1 MYRFYKLKTV
11 KHIIN
16 GIVWTV
22 LGLYVLLV
30 VLLHTP
36 AIQSFLASQ
45 VSTALEKKLGT
56 KVLIG
61 NVDLGLFNRAIIDD
75 IVLYDQTNKQMV
87 KASRMSVKIN
97 LYQLTRGK
105 IVISSAQLFGFQ
117 GDFYKQ
123 TCDSKPNFQF
133 ALDSLASKDTTS
145 HTPLDLQIS
154 SLVIRHGKL
163 KYDQHDILPTRNQF
177 NSAHLDL
184 QDISAHIMIPHIT
197 DDNVHAIVKKLS
209 FKEKSGFDLKNLTLH
224 FDADKNRAI
233 LKDFSCILPNSQ
245 LHSDSIS
252 AEYQFKGSQLDMSTL
267 SFKGTIEK
275 SFVTPS
281 DLKSFF
287 TAAQPFIN
295 PVSISTSFYG
305 NNQNLNINS
314 LYIHS
319 EKDGL
324 NVLLRA
330 DVQHLDNQ
338 PLWLA
343 HVDDL
348 RISGNSID
356 MIAKNATNNHFKMP
370 DVVTRL
376 GDINFKGDIGGRG
389 NDLSLEGKL
398 MTDAGDSDF
407 DGTFDGQHFL
417 LQLDTKG
424 INLQRLL
431 DNNQLGTIAS
441 NLTLDG
447 HLHEKSLSSLTAKG
461 TISRFDYNSYTYH
474 DISIDGTYANQI
486 IDGTLS
492 MDDPNGKITIQG
504 NATVD
509 KNNPTGA
516 FTASLRN
523 FNPQGFRIT
532 DKFNDSVINADI
544 DADISGNS
552 LANICGTVNISDLSI
567 TGHDGEYRLN
577 SLFLKADNHQNGNEL
592 SIDSDFGHFDI
603 QGKFNY
609 STLAQSITN
618 FIASKLPTLPGLPQ
632 MTHSGQN
639 DFTLRA
645 DITKSDW
652 LNTFF
657 NLPVTITKPIHIDG
671 SMNDETHQLDLNATL
686 PRFSVNDGFY
696 EDGIINVRT
705 SSVNEV
711 IISGHLRK
719 IMDNGQKLDLNVNAN
734 GGNNQL
740 ITSINWNNNA
750 RRPFKGTFNC
760 SSEFFKNEEGKS
772 VAHARIHPSEI
783 QVNDSIWHV
792 QPSDI
797 IYSEKNLVV
806 DYFAIEHN
814 DQHIIVSGLAN
825 KNPNDSLVV
834 DLKDVDVNYILNL
847 VNFHSVS
854 FGGRASGKAYV
865 KSAFSN
871 PDAYANLIVKDFL
884 FQEGRMGT
892 LYAKA
897 EYNKSDEQ
905 IDIHA
910 QAIDGKEGKTLVNG
924 YVSPA
929 RNYIDL
935 KIDADNT
942 RMEFLESFCE
952 SFMDNVEARANGS
965 LRLAG
970 DLSEINLTGMAV
982 ANGGLDITSL
992 NTHYTLVNDTI
1003 RLIPDNIIF
1012 EGDTILDRNGNY
1024 GIVKGTLHHEHLTKL
1039 SYDLNIYARNLLSYD
1054 FPSYGDNTFF
1064 GTVYATG
1071 TCNIQGKSGS
1081 INFDINATPEKG
1093 SFIEYNAAS
1102 PDAITDQQ
1110 FITWRDKSQ
1119 EYADSNMVVSNVP
1132 KPDMQPAEIDIPS
1145 DMHIN
1150 FLINA
1155 NPDFTLRLLMDK
1167 SSGDYIAL
1175 NGSGTIRASYYNKGA
1190 FDMFGTYLVDHG
1202 IYKLTIQNIIKKDF
1216 QFQQGGTIV
1225 FGGNPYQSALNLNA
1239 VYTVNGVPLSDLQI
1253 GRSFST
1259 NNIRVNCLMNINGT
1273 AESPRVE
1280 FDLDLPTVNTDAKQM
1295 VRSIINSEEE
1305 MNQQVIYL
1313 LSIGRFYT
1321 QNANNASQNQSQ
1333 TSLAMQ
1339 SLLSGT
1345 ISQQINNVL
1354 SSFVNTSNWNF
1365 GANISTGDEGW
1376 NNAEYE
1382 GLLSGRL
1389 LNNRLLINGQ
1399 FGYRDNANATTSF
1412 IGDFDI
1418 RYLLFPSGNLAIKVY
1433 NQTNDRYFTKNSLNT
1448 QGIGLI
1454 MKKDFNSWKDFF
1466 RRTPKT
1472 SK

>member
-1 MYRFYKLKTV
+1 MKTV

-16 GIVWTV
+16 VIVWTV

-45 VSTALEKKLGT
+45 VSSALEKKLGT
-56 KVLIG
+56 KVQIG
-61 NVDLGLFNRAIIDD
+61 KVDLGLFNRAIIDD
-75 IVLYDQTNKQMV
+75 VILFDQSGNQMV
-87 KASRMSVKIN
+87 KASRMSAKIN
-97 LYQLTRGK
+97 LYKLTRGK
-105 IVISSAQLFGFQ
+105 IAISSAQLFGFQ

-123 TCDSKPNFQF
+123 TSESKPNFQF
-133 ALDSLASKDTTS
+133 VIDSLASKDTTK

-154 SLVIRHGKL
+154 SLIIRHGKL
-163 KYDQHDILPTRNQF
+163 KYDQYDILPTKDRF
-177 NSAHLDL
+177 NSAHMDIH
-184 QDISAHIMIPHIT
+184 DISAHIMLPYIT
-197 DDNVHAIVKKLS
+197 DDNIHVIVKKLS
-209 FKEKSGFDLKNLTLH
+209 LKEKSGFDLKSLALH
-224 FDADKNRAI
+224 FDADKRHAI

-245 LHSDSIS
+245 LHADSIT
-252 AEYQFKGSQLDMSTL
+252 ADYQFLGSKLDLNTLSYKGS
-267 SFKGTIEK
+267 IEK
-275 SFVTPS
+275 SYITPY
-281 DLKSFF
+281 DLRSFIPSAISF
-287 TAAQPFIN
+287 TN
-295 PVSISTSFYG
+295 PVTINSTFAG
-305 NNQNLNINS
+305 NNKNLNIHP
-314 LYIHS
+314 LLILS

-324 NVLLRA
+324 NIRLRA
-330 DVQHLDNQ
+330 EVQNLDTQ

-343 HVDDL
+343 HIDDFKV
-348 RISGNSID
+348 SANSID
-356 MIAKNATNNHFKMP
+356 QIAKNVSGKDFKMP
-370 DVVTRL
+370 DVVTRI
-376 GDINFKGDIGGRG
+376 GNVEFKGDVGGR
-389 NDLSLEGKL
+389 NKDISVEGKL
-398 MTDAGDSDF
+398 MTDAGESDL
-407 DGTFDGQHFL
+407 DGTFDGQHF
-417 LQLDTKG
+417 QLRVDTKG
-424 INLQRLL
+424 IDLQRLL
-431 DNNQLGTIAS
+431 DNDKLGMIAT
-441 NLTLDG
+441 NLNLDG
-447 HLHEKSLSSLTAKG
+447 RLSNNAISSLTAKG
-461 TISRFDYNSYTYH
+461 TVSRFDYNSYSYR
-474 DISIDGTYANQI
+474 DIAIDGTYANQI
-486 IDGTLS
+486 FDGMLS

-504 NATVD
+504 ISTID
-509 KNNPTGA
+509 KNGPTGK
-516 FTASLRN
+516 FTASLRH
-523 FNPQGFRIT
+523 FNPKALQIT
-532 DKFNDSVINADI
+532 DKFNNSVIGADI

-552 LANICGTVNISDLSI
+552 LTDISGRVNISDLTIS
-567 TGHDGEYRLN
+567 GQDEEYRLN
-577 SLFLKADNHQNGNEL
+577 SLFLNADNNQNNKRL
-592 SIDSDFGHFDI
+592 SIDSDFGHFNI
-603 QGKFNY
+603 QGKY
-609 STLAQSITN
+609 DYATIAQSVTN
-618 FIASKLPTLPGLPQ
+618 FIASKLPTLPGLPK
-632 MTHSGQN
+632 TTNEHHN
-639 DFTLRA
+639 NFTFTA

-652 LNTFF
+652 LKTFF
-657 NLPVTITKPIHIDG
+657 NLPVTIAKPIHLNG
-671 SMNDETHQLDLNATL
+671 SVNDETHQLNLNSTL
-686 PRFSVNDGFY
+686 PRFSYNDGEY

-705 SSVNEV
+705 SSVDEV

-719 IMDNGQKLDLNVNAN
+719 LMENGQKLDINLNAN

-740 ITSINWNNNA
+740 ITSINWNNNN

-760 SSEFFKNEEGKS
+760 TSDFFKNEEGKS
-772 VAHARIHPSEI
+772 AAHIRIHPSEI
-783 QVNDSIWHV
+783 QVNDTTWHV

-797 IYSEKNLVV
+797 IYSEKNLIV

-814 DQHIIVSGLAN
+814 DQHIIISGLAN
-825 KNPNDSLVV
+825 NNPNDSIVA
-834 DLKDVDVNYILNL
+834 DLQDVDVNYILNL
-847 VNFHSVS
+847 VNFHAVT
-854 FGGRASGKAYV
+854 FGGRASGKASV
-865 KSAFSN
+865 KSAFNN
-871 PDAYANLIVKDFL
+871 PDAKADLVVKNFV

-897 EYNKSDEQ
+897 EYNKEEQQ

-910 QAIDGKEGKTLVNG
+910 QAIDGNIGKTLING

-942 RMEFLESFCE
+942 RLEFLESFCG
-952 SFMDNVEARANGS
+952 SFMDNVEARAVGS

-970 DLSEINLTGMAV
+970 DLKEINLTGMAV

-1012 EGDTILDRNGNY
+1012 NGDTIRDRNGNY

-1039 SYDLNIYARNLLSYD
+1039 SYDLSIYARNLLSYD
-1054 FPSYGDNTFF
+1054 FPTYGDNTFY
-1064 GTVYATG
+1064 GKVYATG
-1071 TCNIQGKSGS
+1071 NCNIQGRSGS

-1110 FITWRDKSQ
+1110 FITWRDKSI
-1119 EYADSNMVVSNVP
+1119 EYEDSTAVARNITTANMSP
-1132 KPDMQPAEIDIPS
+1132 IEIDIPS
-1145 DMHIN
+1145 DLHIN

-1167 SSGDYIAL
+1167 GSGDYIAL

-1225 FGGNPYQSALNLNA
+1225 FGGNPYQSALNLKA

-1253 GRSFST
+1253 GRSFSS
-1259 NNIRVNCLMNINGT
+1259 NNIRVDCLMNINGT
-1273 AESPRVE
+1273 AETPRVE

-1321 QNANNASQNQSQ
+1321 LNANNADQNQSQ

-1466 RRTPKT
+1466 RKAPKA
-1472 SK
+1472 SE